1 MSTHSYKDL
10 LAQREALEQQIAAAR
25 KTEVADAVQK
35 IKGLIEAFGLTQ
47 DDVFPAAKQ
56 KTKNARLALWLQNI
70 VTQPQARLG
79 PVEESLRIG
88 SKIKIVLSL
97 RFESGLA
104 ATFYFSRLPQR
115 PVLLAHWRF
124 SQHCPGGSSLL
135 AQL

>member
-56 KTKNARLALWLQNI
+56 KQKRET
-70 VTQPQARLG
+70 
-79 PVEESLRIG
+79 G
-88 SKIKIVLSL
+88 SVAPKYRDPATGQTWSGRGKPPNWIKDQDRSQ
-97 RFESGLA
+97 FEIWKW
-104 ATFYFSRLPQR
+104 P
-115 PVLLAHWRF
+115 
-124 SQHCPGGSSLL
+124 
-135 AQL
+135 